1 MNSFCLVSGC
11 FCHTFGSSS
20 GGCSQKNIHTLI
32 HKIVD
37 HGINSCNSYNNG
49 IAIGDSA
56 IGNNGIAVGNNSTAN
71 KIGSASI
78 GYKSKVDGEYAN
90 LFGSNCFNYNP
101 NTTVIGSVILDT
113 NTGDVLKRTQLYL
126 IPEGSELAN
135 ECYPNAVSGRNAC
148 LGFAVFDSDNNII
161 QKGTRKL
168 SDLFIDNTQSSDPF
182 KPSTIPSNN

>member
-1 MNSFCLVSGC
+1 MSLSDGDSVAVGNSTISAGDCVSVGVNA
-11 FCHTFGSSS
+11 TSADSAIAIG
-20 GGCSQKNIHTLI
+20 KNTLA
-32 HKIVD
+32 
-37 HGINSCNSYNNG
+37 SFG
-49 IAIGDSA
+49 IAIGNNA
-56 IGNNGIAVGNNSTAN
+56 TGNNGIAVGVNSAADKT
-71 KIGSASI
+71 GSVSI
-78 GYKSKVDGEYAN
+78 GYNSKVDGKCAN

-101 NTTVIGSVILDT
+101 STTVIGSVVLGDRS
-113 NTGDVLKRTQLYL
+113 DVLKRTQLYL

-135 ECYPNAVSGRNAC
+135 QCYPNAVNGHNAC